1 MQILIAFV
9 ISCHSTECRCS
20 KLSLSRRIYIPY
32 FISYIENLALK
43 VYFRNCIIICK
54 HMTRDG
60 EVAVNSTV
68 NSKAFDS
75 TNPIY
80 IFARFCYTSFGNSR
94 NAVTNS
100 FVAIT
105 NGFLLLLTAVL
116 LLLTAVLL
124 QLTAVLL
131 QLTAVML
138 LLTV

>member
-1 MQILIAFV
+1 MV
-9 ISCHSTECRCS
+9 
-20 KLSLSRRIYIPY
+20 KLLLTAS
-32 FISYIENLALK
+32 F
-43 VYFRNCIIICK
+43 
-54 HMTRDG
+54 
-60 EVAVNSTV
+60 AVKSTV

-80 IFARFCYTSFGNSR
+80 IFAIFCYTSFGNSK

-116 LLLTAVLL
+116 LLLAAVLL
-124 QLTAVLL
+124 L
-131 QLTAVML
+131 LTAVML

>member
-1 MQILIAFV
+1 MFSKERKYNSEYI
-9 ISCHSTECRCS
+9 IS
-20 KLSLSRRIYIPY
+20 
-32 FISYIENLALK
+32 
-43 VYFRNCIIICK
+43 
-54 HMTRDG
+54 RDG
-60 EVAVNSTV
+60 EIAV

-80 IFARFCYTSFGNSR
+80 IFARFCYTSFGNSK

-116 LLLTAVLL
+116 LLLTAV
-124 QLTAVLL
+124 
-131 QLTAVML
+131 ML